1 MENRDVNR
9 LKVVLAGKKRTDKWL
24 SEHLEVNPVIVSKWC
39 TNTAQ
44 PDIQIL
50 IRIASLLGVE
60 VKNFSTKSI
69 SSILSSKKKAM
80 KRARIMSEQVTA
92 INIE

>member
-1 MENRDVNR
+1 MENKDVNR

-24 SEHLEVNPVIVSKWC
+24 AEHLEVNPFIVSKWC

-60 VKNFSTKSI
+60 VKTFQ
-69 SSILSSKKKAM
+69 L
-80 KRARIMSEQVTA
+80 REYRVY
-92 INIE
+92 